1 MSQATEPPMPARGD
15 RSAPEFNS
23 ADPRELERFFSE
35 LENLFSNRPSLQD
48 QRKKEHALRFLK
60 PHDAEQWRGIP
71 EFDDNTKTFAEFK
84 KAVELAYPTASEAQ
98 RYTMYHI
105 DALTGLYS
113 RAGMHSQDDLANYT
127 REFRAIARSIIK
139 SGAAGES
146 DLARAYIRGFQP
158 QVWEQIL
165 VRLATTKANFVPMGP
180 YSIAEINEAAN
191 FIMQIHFSVNM
202 ASAYLA
208 PNTTAYSALANT
220 SVGPTGSSM
229 VPVPYAINK
238 TGLSLSVNIPTVL
251 AQIGTA
257 LERITASM
265 QQGNGSSSRYSNSG
279 DQSCNFCGGPHFIRD
294 CEVVEDY
301 VRAGKCKRN
310 IDNKVVLPSGVF
322 VPRNIPG
329 LLLKDRIEE
338 WHRRFPNQLANGI
351 MTASTMMLNASHANE
366 IYSHSTT
373 PQPAVRLSVAD
384 QIAHHQSAI
393 FNLESRRP
401 GFTPIIK
408 TRNQRQQ
415 EANETAREP
424 TPAPARQAA
433 ASTSATRDAPPHL
446 PQTTSR
452 VSNARPATPPPSRL
466 AQQEPEHPYRNANDA
481 AYAPPQA
488 RNVGAPPD
496 KANAPRREPAYR
508 TLPPV
513 HDPALATKVFNQSM
527 EASITITQRELLSLA
542 PEVRSQYREATTIKR
557 QPNKEAPTATTNLFD
572 SAPRNEADSMPIFNL
587 SFINA
592 ESTVN
597 GGPPPRGASIIN
609 DPYDLYYRT
618 LAPGERPDFD
628 MLIVAVES
636 AALRSMHAVV
646 DGTLRVECVHIIR
659 HAPYDVL
666 FGRPFDIITTSVVRN
681 YANEDQTIT
690 IKDVNSGHTAT
701 VPTFPRTFQHSRRR
715 RGHHDPVEQEQGFQ
729 R

>member
-1 MSQATEPPMPARGD
+1 
-15 RSAPEFNS
+15 
-23 ADPRELERFFSE
+23 
-35 LENLFSNRPSLQD
+35 
-48 QRKKEHALRFLK
+48 
-60 PHDAEQWRGIP
+60 
-71 EFDDNTKTFAEFK
+71 
-84 KAVELAYPTASEAQ
+84 
-98 RYTMYHI
+98 
-105 DALTGLYS
+105 
-113 RAGMHSQDDLANYT
+113 
-127 REFRAIARSIIK
+127 
-139 SGAAGES
+139 
-146 DLARAYIRGFQP
+146 
-158 QVWEQIL
+158 
-165 VRLATTKANFVPMGP
+165 
-180 YSIAEINEAAN
+180 
-191 FIMQIHFSVNM
+191 
-202 ASAYLA
+202 
-208 PNTTAYSALANT
+208 
-220 SVGPTGSSM
+220 
-229 VPVPYAINK
+229 
-238 TGLSLSVNIPTVL
+238 
-251 AQIGTA
+251 
-257 LERITASM
+257 M
-265 QQGNGSSSRYSNSG
+265 QQGNGSSSRYSTAATKAAT
-279 DQSCNFCGGPHFIRD
+279 FCGGPHFIRD

-301 VRAGKCKRN
+301 VRA
-310 IDNKVVLPSGVF
+310 VLPSGVF

-373 PQPAVRLSVAD
+373 PQPAVRFAPPVGDLQPRVASTR
-384 QIAHHQSAI
+384 IH
-393 FNLESRRP
+393 
-401 GFTPIIK
+401 PIIK

-587 SFINA
+587 SVIPAYDPDEDEYYECLDYAQFINA

-646 DGTLRVECVHIIR
+646 DGTLRVECVIDGGSTIIAMSEEQSTALNLAYDPTIVLKMQSANGAIDPSLGLARNVPFLIGDVTIYLQVHIIR

>member
-1 MSQATEPPMPARGD
+1 
-15 RSAPEFNS
+15 
-23 ADPRELERFFSE
+23 
-35 LENLFSNRPSLQD
+35 
-48 QRKKEHALRFLK
+48 
-60 PHDAEQWRGIP
+60 
-71 EFDDNTKTFAEFK
+71 
-84 KAVELAYPTASEAQ
+84 
-98 RYTMYHI
+98 
-105 DALTGLYS
+105 
-113 RAGMHSQDDLANYT
+113 
-127 REFRAIARSIIK
+127 
-139 SGAAGES
+139 
-146 DLARAYIRGFQP
+146 
-158 QVWEQIL
+158 
-165 VRLATTKANFVPMGP
+165 
-180 YSIAEINEAAN
+180 
-191 FIMQIHFSVNM
+191 
-202 ASAYLA
+202 
-208 PNTTAYSALANT
+208 
-220 SVGPTGSSM
+220 M

-238 TGLSLSVNIPTVL
+238 TGLSLSVLPPSQGYPIPAPPAVKEEVNIPTVL

-301 VRAGKCKRN
+301 VRAGSAPFRCLRAKEY
-310 IDNKVVLPSGVF
+310 
-322 VPRNIPG
+322 PRLASQG
-329 LLLKDRIEE
+329 SHRRM
-338 WHRRFPNQLANGI
+338 HRRFPNQLANGI

-424 TPAPARQAA
+424 TPAPASQAA

-513 HDPALATKVFNQSM
+513 HDPPL
-527 EASITITQRELLSLA
+527 QRRSLTSQWRRPSLS
-542 PEVRSQYREATTIKR
+542 RSYREATTIKR

-587 SFINA
+587 SVIPAYDPDEDEYYECLDYAQFINA

-646 DGTLRVECVHIIR
+646 DGTLREQST
-659 HAPYDVL
+659 ALNLAYDPTIVLKMQSANGAIDPSLGLARSHNPTRTLHVL

-715 RGHHDPVEQEQGFQ
+715 RDTTTRSSRNSVDEHGDPYIDGYQLLNSSDSDPAAHARSYFTACDISHIPAPDDLAKIQNS
-729 R
+729 